1 MIHKRT
7 FSKRS
12 SLHARAAPG
21 PDLLKWVLPGEH
33 LMCLRLNP
41 IVFKPPSRLVPPG
54 AHSSQ
59 SGAAE
64 TRAGGKPRYYKTVL
78 RVWATFSSR
87 FSGHLRVRP
96 FPLILPL
103 FVCIQLNRGLQGTI
117 CRPSGAARGAGAA
130 RRDQR
135 SLSLTLALSFGQF
148 VSLTTKKQDISN
160 LSTETAHRHTHTH

>member
-1 MIHKRT
+1 M
-7 FSKRS
+7 
-12 SLHARAAPG
+12 
-21 PDLLKWVLPGEH
+21 
-33 LMCLRLNP
+33 
-41 IVFKPPSRLVPPG
+41 
-54 AHSSQ
+54 
-59 SGAAE
+59 
-64 TRAGGKPRYYKTVL
+64 
-78 RVWATFSSR
+78 WATFSSR

-160 LSTETAHRHTHTH
+160 LSTETAHRHTHTHTHTQAPTHRQTETHTHTHTKIYPLRLYFTAQASVCTLLDLAEICPRSDEIGRGLTRSDEG